1 MERIM
6 GKYRIHETA
15 SVDKEAIIGNGTTIW
30 QNCVIQ
36 GDVEIG
42 KRCNVGANVF
52 IENGV
57 RVGNGVKIKNNVA
70 LYTGVEIEDDV
81 FLGPSCVFTNVSKP
95 RADYPKKCS
104 EYGKTVIRHGATIGA
119 NATVICGHVVGE
131 YAFIAAGA
139 VVTKDVPPYALMMG
153 VPAQQKGYVCECG
166 QVLGSSMFC
175 TDCGKRYEVRGKN
188 LKIVEAV

>member
-1 MERIM
+1 MEQH
-6 GKYRIHETA
+6 KIHETA
-15 SVDKEAIIGNGTTIW
+15 SVDKEAKIGNGTTIW

-36 GDVEIG
+36 GDVAIG
-42 KRCNVGANVF
+42 ERCNIGANVF

-81 FLGPSCVFTNVSKP
+81 FLGPSCVFTNVSTP
-95 RADYPKKCS
+95 RANHPKQHS
-104 EYGKTVIRHGATIGA
+104 EYGKTVVRHGATIGA
-119 NATVICGHVVGE
+119 NATVICGHSVGE
-131 YAFIAAGA
+131 YAVIAAGA

-166 QVLGSSMFC
+166 QVLGPGMFC
-175 TDCGKRYEVRGKN
+175 ADCGKKYEMCGKS
-188 LKIVEAV
+188 LKIVEVI